1 MYEYKA
7 NITKVVDGDT
17 VDATVDLGFGIFT
30 ILRLRLMEINTEEL
44 TDKNMEKRAMAVAAK
59 ERVQALLLEQGT
71 NVIIRTVKD
80 KKEKYGRYL
89 ASIILSDG
97 RCLNSVLFD
106 EGLAAKVSY
115 E

>member
-7 NITKVVDGDT
+7 NITRVVDGDT

-44 TDKNMEKRAMAVAAK
+44 TDKNMEKRSMAVAAK
-59 ERVQALLLEQGT
+59 NRVQSLLLDNGT
-71 NVIIRTVKD
+71 NVTIKTIKD

-89 ASIILSDG
+89 ANIFLTDG
-97 RCLNSVLFD
+97 RCINAILVE
-106 EGLAAKVSY
+106 EGLATKMLY